1 MLALVV
7 SMPSGFSEMKKK
19 IQRRTRNEVTLA
31 SFPDSHDILNADV
44 EVVQGVKS
52 LVIFVT
58 CNNEIEIGSEFLE
71 QKGNIL
77 HVLFKQLNGSEL

>member
-7 SMPSGFSEMKKK
+7 SMPSGFSEMKKNSEEDQEWGYPSF
-19 IQRRTRNEVTLA
+19 IPRLPRYPECGRWSCA
-31 SFPDSHDILNADV
+31 SM
-44 EVVQGVKS
+44 GS
-52 LVIFVT
+52 LVIFVI

-77 HVLFKQLNGSEL
+77 HVLFNQLNGSEL